1 MNGIY
6 AKILVVLILVAL
18 GLATVW
24 ALRTKNRSLRSRPP
38 ETAEYHE
45 LRKQVLRGTR
55 AQFGLAPE
63 PKSTAPWGVVMDW
76 GIDNRVV
83 TVVALSDGSAS
94 LYYSSG
100 GGLIGGGQSHDSV
113 RKAAKKAV
121 AIASEVQGELKRT
134 SNFSLPGAGEV
145 RFYLLTDV
153 GVFYGHA
160 SVADLSSGRA
170 ELSKLG
176 NAMQT
181 LITECMRVGQPKS
194 GT

>member
-6 AKILVVLILVAL
+6 AKILVVLILVAV

-24 ALRTKNRSLRSRPP
+24 ALRTKNRRSRPT
-38 ETAEYHE
+38 ETVEYRE
-45 LRKQVLRGTR
+45 LREQVLRGTR
-55 AQFGLAPE
+55 VRFGLVPE
-63 PKSTAPWGVVMDW
+63 PKSTTPWGVVMDW

-113 RKAAKKAV
+113 RKAAEKAV
-121 AIASEVQGELKRT
+121 TIASEVQGDLKRT
-134 SNFSLPGAGEV
+134 SNFSLPGAGEA
-145 RFYLLTDV
+145 RFYLLTDA
-153 GVFYGHA
+153 GVFCGQA

-176 NAMQT
+176 DAMQA
-181 LITECMRVGQPKS
+181 LITECMRVGQPSS